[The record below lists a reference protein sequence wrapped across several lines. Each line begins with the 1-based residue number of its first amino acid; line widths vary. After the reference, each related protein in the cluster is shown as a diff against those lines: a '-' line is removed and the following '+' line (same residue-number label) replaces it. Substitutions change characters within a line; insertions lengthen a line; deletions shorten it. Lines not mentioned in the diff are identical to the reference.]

1 MQVSR
6 RTDREP
12 MTIDGSVR
20 RRIPRPVFAVIGV
33 IAGCF
38 GLYTLFL
45 VAESAV
51 DLVRLAA
58 QRSATPAWDLFGL
71 IAIGGIDFLV
81 ILVFLPLSVVLFL
94 VAAWGVEPRQRWREW
109 RDGRQK

>member
-1 MQVSR
+1 
-6 RTDREP
+6 

-33 IAGCF
+33 IAGGF

-58 QRSATPAWDLFGL
+58 HRSTTPAWDLVSL
-71 IAIGGIDFLV
+71 IGIGGIDILV
-81 ILVFLPLSVVLFL
+81 VLVFLPISVVLLL
-94 VAAWGVEPRQRWREW
+94 VAVWGIEPRRRWREW
-109 RDGRQK
+109 RDGPQE